1 MRAVMGVPS
10 LALRGGKARLPR
22 KPRMEETP
30 TRRPTWRGE
39 GPSRQ
44 LTRDSVTPA
53 ALQKLMVMLSNP
65 RTWEGGGKMFPF
77 LSHCSMYWLTVM

>member
-1 MRAVMGVPS
+1 MRAVRLVPS

-30 TRRPTWRGE
+30 TSRPTCGGE
-39 GPSRQ
+39 GTSGE

-53 ALQKLMVMLSNP
+53 ALQKLMVILSNP
-65 RTWEGGGKMFPF
+65 RT
-77 LSHCSMYWLTVM
+77 